1 MSILNEI
8 KTKFNRVYGLIAS
21 KILSNKSD
29 KNTNQNSSSS
39 NKELE
44 TKINKFGFP
53 IIVNKIKGNK
63 RR

>member
-1 MSILNEI
+1 MSLLNKI

-21 KILSNKSD
+21 KIQSNKSD

-39 NKELE
+39 NKELQ

-53 IIVNKIKGNK
+53 IITKKNK
-63 RR
+63 

>member
-1 MSILNEI
+1 MSLLNKV
-8 KTKFNRVYGLIAS
+8 KTKFNRIYGLIAS
-21 KILSNKSD
+21 KIQSNKSNI
-29 KNTNQNSSSS
+29 NTNQNSSSL

-53 IIVNKIKGNK
+53 IITKKIKQNK

>member
-1 MSILNEI
+1 MSLLNKV
-8 KTKFNRVYGLIAS
+8 KTKFNRIYGLIAS
-21 KILSNKSD
+21 KIQSNKSNI
-29 KNTNQNSSSS
+29 NTNQNSSSL

-53 IIVNKIKGNK
+53 IITKKIKQNT